1 MTRTLLLG
9 FVLGYFALL
18 LVVAWW
24 TSRNAT
30 NESFFIGN
38 RSSAWSLVA
47 LGMAGASLAGAAFF
61 IASRRLGTT
70 PRLCLGVNILQD
82 SLLASFGLPLWI
94 RAAVILLMVLLYT
107 VEGDG
112 LDLFAP
118 SA

>member
-1 MTRTLLLG
+1 
-9 FVLGYFALL
+9 
-18 LVVAWW
+18 
-24 TSRNAT
+24 
-30 NESFFIGN
+30 
-38 RSSAWSLVA
+38 
-47 LGMAGASLAGAAFF
+47 MAGASLAGAAFF

-94 RAAVILLMVLLYT
+94 RAAVILLMVLLMVLLYT